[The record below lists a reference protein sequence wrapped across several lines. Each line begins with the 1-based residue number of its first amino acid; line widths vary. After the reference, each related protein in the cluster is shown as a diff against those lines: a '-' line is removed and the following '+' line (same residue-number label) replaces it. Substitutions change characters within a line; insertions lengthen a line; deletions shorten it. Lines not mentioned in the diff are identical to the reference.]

1 MPFSNRDLHRLR
13 HFDRGSNNG
22 TDRRATAFEFV
33 YRLVACAPWLDS
45 RFGATR
51 RCVRDLAALR
61 QRLSLIILVV
71 TSVVEGGTD
80 R

>member
-1 MPFSNRDLHRLR
+1 MPFSNRDLHRRR

-33 YRLVACAPWLDS
+33 YRLVPWLDS

-61 QRLSLIILVV
+61 RRLSLIILVV